1 MRISV
6 KVHGNL
12 KYTSAVGRDEQEL
25 YTRPGTC
32 VGDLLGD
39 LNIWETEIRRVLR
52 NGQVARLSTP
62 LRARDL
68 LEFFA

>member
-6 KVHGNL
+6 RVHGNL
-12 KYTSAVGRDEQEL
+12 KYTSSVGRDDKEF
-25 YTRPGTC
+25 YATPGTC
-32 VGDLLGD
+32 IRDVLGE

-52 NGQVARLSTP
+52 NGQEARLNTP

-68 LEFFA
+68 LEFYA

>member
-6 KVHGNL
+6 RVHGNL
-12 KYTSAVGRDEQEL
+12 KYTSSVGTDEQEF
-25 YTRPGTC
+25 YTTPGTC
-32 VGDLLGD
+32 VRDLLGE

-52 NGQVARLSTP
+52 NGQVARLNTP